1 MNQGFQN
8 YNKLIADSFNELLRR
23 DELVSKKTANLLKIL
38 QNRDITTVLHYG
50 YGPTAIGLAQAGF
63 KVTLTDNADVPEQ
76 DRELF
81 QPMTVNGRYDATVAL
96 DEYFTFADTEEQQQD
111 IINDAF
117 DITRR
122 VLITSV
128 SDYKNMSENNREF
141 GDPQSYK
148 TQNGLVAYLE
158 RHLHTS
164 RNSWQTKVH
173 KILPNNDCVTSEL
186 FGRRTLFFKQLARMS
201 SDAGA
206 TNFTFEKSMMFKGML
221 SKGYQHIITIT
232 F

>member
-81 QPMTVNGRYDATVAL
+81 QPMTVNSRYDAAVAL

-148 TQNGLVAYLE
+148 TQN
-158 RHLHTS
+158 

-173 KILPNNDCVTSEL
+173 KILPNDDCVTSEL